1 MGHCGLLG
9 IESYCQRYLVNTGA
23 QYTLKGR
30 EEAQKSKEFFFFF
43 SCLVIELVDRTPNR
57 VLAFTEIP
65 CLKWGSSFFL
75 LRYTQPVMKVVLKHK
90 LYSTAKEWGNGNLFN
105 NSIQME
111 TPNI

>member
-1 MGHCGLLG
+1 MYPKGERRGPK
-9 IESYCQRYLVNTGA
+9 EQRKN
-23 QYTLKGR
+23 
-30 EEAQKSKEFFFFF
+30 FFLNF
-43 SCLVIELVDRTPNR
+43 SCLVIELVDRTPNG

-75 LRYTQPVMKVVLKHK
+75 LRYTQPVMKVMLKHK